1 MLSPGISSLRNLE
14 RGELMFATGLTYDGI
29 TPLRIRATKRD
40 ARLEFSDDGG
50 ATAAAGVDVRQL
62 AFPESIR
69 MGEFSAN
76 VTRQGVVW
84 LPGSVRCD
92 DHWLAKL
99 PELVADASLELYEA
113 LLELDG

>member
-50 ATAAAGVDVRQL
+50 ATATAA
-62 AFPESIR
+62 S
-69 MGEFSAN
+69 
-76 VTRQGVVW
+76 T
-84 LPGSVRCD
+84 
-92 DHWLAKL
+92 
-99 PELVADASLELYEA
+99 
-113 LLELDG
+113 